1 MTNIVIKN
9 WKENLRHQEGDLV
22 VDRLVVDL
30 LLEALLQEVLI
41 QSLDS
46 PTLHIDILLLHIAI
60 FQFIMELMEG
70 ICSF

>member
-22 VDRLVVDL
+22 VDLHL
-30 LLEALLQEVLI
+30 LLQGVLI

-46 PTLHIDILLLHIAI
+46 PTLHIDILLRHIAI

>member
-30 LLEALLQEVLI
+30 HLLLQGVLI

>member
-22 VDRLVVDL
+22 VDLHL
-30 LLEALLQEVLI
+30 LLHGVLI
-41 QSLDS
+41 QSLYS
-46 PTLHIDILLLHIAI
+46 PTLHIDILLRHIAI

>member
-22 VDRLVVDL
+22 VDLHL
-30 LLEALLQEVLI
+30 LLQGVLI